1 MKRFITTLA
10 LIAIAAVPLASF
22 AAQDESQRQVTQ
34 RLLEQKAQL
43 AAIEKAQGAERDKL
57 MQAHMKMMQDTMG
70 KMQAMKPREG
80 MTPQDQKD
88 WMAEHR
94 KLMEQMMV
102 QMMTEHMIFDKGNS
116 DAGNAKEVICGP
128 AGKAHMK

>member
-10 LIAIAAVPLASF
+10 LIAFAAVPLATF

-34 RLLEQKAQL
+34 RLQEQKKQL

-80 MTPQDQKD
+80 MTPTEQKE
-88 WMAEHR
+88 WMTEHQ
-94 KLMEQMMV
+94 KLMDEMMG
-102 QMMTEHMIFDKGNS
+102 QMMTEHMLLMKGMPMQ
-116 DAGNAKEVICGP
+116 GMPMQGMPK
-128 AGKAHMK
+128 K